1 MTPEQLKASILQRA
15 MEGKLVPQDPNDE
28 PASELLKRIKAE
40 KEKLIKEGKIK
51 RDKNETEIYRGDDGL
66 HYEKF
71 ADGTVKE
78 VEVPF
83 EIPDSW
89 QWCRIDQLALAKGGK
104 RVPKG
109 MKLQEE
115 ANSYPYLRVT
125 DMKNETILEN
135 KIQYAPPQVREV
147 IKNYTISSED
157 LYITIAG
164 TIGNAGTIPT
174 QFDGALLTENAL
186 KLMIY
191 PLVNK
196 MFLLKAINSPAIQNQ
211 FLELFNQVAQPKL
224 SIRSTN
230 STLIP
235 LPPSTEQKR
244 ILARLE
250 GVFEVL
256 PKYEVSYA
264 ELTKLNKEF
273 PEKLRKSILQYAMQ
287 GKLVPQDPN
296 DERVEVLLEKI
307 RQEKQKL
314 FEEGKLKKKDL
325 QESIIFRGV
334 DNSYYEKLGKIEA
347 KIEVPFDL
355 PNNYVWKRIRDIY
368 YNDGQTKP
376 RNTFKYIDTGTI
388 DNKSHQLL
396 MGNIRKISAT
406 QAPSRARKK
415 VSVNSVL
422 FSSVRPYLTN
432 AAIFEEDNPDDYIA
446 STAFVVMNPILVS
459 SQYLLS
465 VLISPFMIEE
475 MNKKSTGSNYPAI
488 NDTNFNT
495 LLVPVTSKSVQ
506 DQMVTRL
513 FEFDQYISQI
523 G

>member
-1 MTPEQLKASILQRA
+1 MPNGWAVTYFPEICAL
-15 MEGKLVPQDPNDE
+15 
-28 PASELLKRIKAE
+28 E
-40 KEKLIKEGKIK
+40 KGSIK
-51 RDKNETEIYRGDDGL
+51 RGPFGSSITKAMFVPRGEDTYKV
-66 HYEKF
+66 YEQGNAIRKTVEYGDYWLPKSDYQRLEGF
-71 ADGTVKE
+71 AVKARDII
-78 VEVPF
+78 V
-83 EIPDSW
+83 S
-89 QWCRIDQLALAKGGK
+89 C
-104 RVPKG
+104 
-109 MKLQEE
+109 
-115 ANSYPYLRVT
+115 
-125 DMKNETILEN
+125 
-135 KIQYAPPQVREV
+135 
-147 IKNYTISSED
+147 
-157 LYITIAG
+157 AG
-164 TIGNAGTIPT
+164 TIGETFVIPKDAPEGVIN
-174 QFDGALLTENAL
+174 QALLRLTLNHE
-186 KLMIY
+186 IIDEQY
-191 PLVNK
+191 
-196 MFLLKAINSPAIQNQ
+196 FLLMFKSLVDTLKSNAVGSAIKNLASIK
-211 FLELFNQVAQPKL
+211 FLKYETPFL
-224 SIRSTN
+224 
-230 STLIP
+230 
-235 LPPSTEQKR
+235 LPPIDEQRR
-244 ILARLE
+244 IVSKVQEAFEKVELYGRWFNRLQ
-250 GVFEVL
+250 
-256 PKYEVSYA
+256 
-264 ELTKLNKEF
+264 TINKEF

-296 DERVEVLLEKI
+296 DEPVEVLLEKI

-314 FEEGKLKKKDL
+314 YEEGKLKKKDL
-325 QESIIFRGV
+325 QESIIYKGD

-513 FEFDQYISQI
+513 FEFDKYISQI